1 MVKQFTLL
9 KQFTQGSNKGFTLLE
24 LLVTLVVASVIT
36 GLALKLI
43 VDQRQLFLNDQS
55 RTQVNQNLR
64 ASLDLVGADIKQ
76 AGERLTTSTLPVV
89 KIINGSAT
97 DPKVPD
103 ELVLQRLVIAESL
116 PVCKTVTI
124 GTTTSEIEVSQ
135 KGGAGLCNAS
145 FSSSTA
151 TLPITL
157 SQWKDSRCSKDGAP
171 TTCRTVNVDRTITSK
186 KCVEEKDGTDKECM
200 WAYIYDPDTNKGE
213 FFLYG
218 FESPKD
224 TPDTATNTYRVHRVD
239 GEAWKNTYPY
249 AVLSATNPTNPIL
262 YIMEER
268 KYSLSPDNVLQLT
281 LNGQANGQTSTNF
294 LVDGQSSPIRLVNQ
308 LDNFQVQ
315 ALMQSGNTPLTRDN
329 FNNTAIDNWK
339 QLKAVKISFTA
350 KNPASSS
357 TKVSNLTVSAQ
368 FFPRNVSSK

>member
-1 MVKQFTLL
+1 M
-9 KQFTQGSNKGFTLLE
+9 KQFTQSSNKGFTLLE

-89 KIINGSAT
+89 RVINGSAT
-97 DPKVPD
+97 DPNVPD

-116 PVCKTVTI
+116 PVCKTVTT

-145 FSSSTA
+145 FSSPTA

-157 SQWKDSRCSKDGAP
+157 NQWKDSRCAKDGTSA
-171 TTCRTVNVDRTITSK
+171 CARAIDVNRATVSNR
-186 KCVEEKDGTDKECM
+186 CVEEKDGTDKECV
-200 WAYIYDPDTNKGE
+200 WAYIYDPDTNRGE

-224 TPDTATNTYRVHRVD
+224 TPDTPTNAYRVHRVD

-249 AVLSATNPTNPIL
+249 GVLSSTNPTNPTL
-262 YIMEER
+262 YILEQR
-268 KYSLSPDNVLQLT
+268 RYRLKDNVLELI
-281 LNGQANGQTSTNF
+281 LNEQIPPPSKSTSDF
-294 LVDGQSSPIRLVNQ
+294 LVDNQTSPIRLVNQ
-308 LDNFQVQ
+308 LSNFQVK
-315 ALMQSGNTPLTRDN
+315 ALMQSGNTPLTRED
-329 FNNTAIDNWK
+329 FNNTAIDDWK
-339 QLKAVKISFTA
+339 QLKAIKIDVTA
-350 KNPASSS
+350 INPAPNS
-357 TKVSNLTVSAQ
+357 TKVPNLTVSAQ